1 MPPRPPTGADQEG
14 GGSPTERV
22 VSGRQHVRVAALSA
36 LQSHGLFGL
45 MLVVGLTL
53 RVMTSV
59 AYRPALHF
67 IQDSFDYLGDA
78 DALVPGVVRPLGYPV
93 FLRFLSAVGDLAVVP
108 VAQHLLGLATAMI
121 LNLLLRHLGA
131 RPWVAALGAAPVLLD
146 PSQIYIEQ
154 FIMAETLFQFF
165 VVAALAVLV
174 WNDRPSVR
182 SCAAVGALI
191 GAASLTRTVGLVLL
205 VCVLAY
211 VIGRRVG
218 WKPLLAIAA
227 AAAVLIVPYG
237 LWFRSVHGHFG
248 LEAYRGYFLAGR
260 VLPFA
265 DCTSL
270 DLPPLQRKLC
280 DERPVE
286 ERPRA
291 DLYVW
296 DPASQL
302 RHWAVPPGTDR
313 NALAQQF
320 ASTVIRNQPGDY
332 LAVVADETLHYFS
345 PRRQSG
351 LKDFPAETL
360 LFATSFPPRS
370 HWRALVPPGDP
381 YVWHWTNPGPDVAY
395 SVKLATHGFGLRQVD
410 SFLNARVARVLRIY
424 QGAIHTP
431 GTALAFALL
440 AAMVAGVGR
449 LSRQQRRL
457 RWAAL
462 LFAGSGLA
470 VLLTAAAT
478 SSFDY
483 RYLVPAFG
491 LIPPGGAMGALL
503 LEQRFRAPRSSSI
516 DSLRRTVSGGWRHRP
531 RPPTGSGVARP
542 SPP

>member
-1 MPPRPPTGADQEG
+1 MPPRPPTGDDEEG
-14 GGSPTERV
+14 GGPPADRA
-22 VSGRQHVRVAALSA
+22 VSGRQHVRAAVFPA
-36 LQSHGLFGL
+36 LQSHGFFGL
-45 MLVVGLTL
+45 VLVVGLTL
-53 RVMTSV
+53 RVMTTV

-78 DALVPGVVRPLGYPV
+78 EALVPGVVRPLGYPV
-93 FLRFLSAVGDLAVVP
+93 FLRFLSVAGDLAVVP

-146 PSQIYIEQ
+146 PSQIYMEQ
-154 FIMAETLFQFF
+154 FIMAETLFQFL

-182 SCAAVGALI
+182 SYAAVGALI

-211 VIGRRVG
+211 VIVRRVG
-218 WKPLLAIAA
+218 WKPLLAITA

-270 DLPPLQRKLC
+270 DLPPLQRTLC

-291 DLYVW
+291 ELYVW
-296 DPASQL
+296 SPASQL

-320 ASTVIRNQPGDY
+320 ATTVIRNQPGDY
-332 LAVVADETLHYFS
+332 LAVVADEMLHYFS

-351 LKDFPAETL
+351 PKDFPAETL
-360 LFATSFPPRS
+360 LFATSFPPGS
-370 HWRALVPPGDP
+370 QWRALVPPGDP
-381 YVWHWTNPGPDVAY
+381 YVWHWTDPGPDVAY

-410 SFLNARVARVLRIY
+410 SFLDTPVARILRTY
-424 QGAIHTP
+424 QGAVHTP
-431 GTALAFALL
+431 GTALALALL
-440 AAMVAGVGR
+440 TAVVAGAGR
-449 LSRQQRRL
+449 LFRQQRRM
-457 RWAAL
+457 RCDAL

-478 SSFDY
+478 SNFDY

-491 LIPPGGAMGALL
+491 LIPPGGVMGALL
-503 LEQRFRAPRSSSI
+503 LEQRLRA
-516 DSLRRTVSGGWRHRP
+516 RRRAVI
-531 RPPTGSGVARP
+531 
-542 SPP
+542 